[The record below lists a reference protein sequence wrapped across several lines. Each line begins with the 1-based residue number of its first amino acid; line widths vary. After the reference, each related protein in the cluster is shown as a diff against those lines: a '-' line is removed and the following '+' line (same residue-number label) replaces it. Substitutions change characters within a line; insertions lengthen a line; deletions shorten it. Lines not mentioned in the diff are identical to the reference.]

1 MNYRRFGDKYVVRLE
16 KGEELVESIK
26 ELAKKEDIMLGRVS
40 GMGAVNR
47 VEVSI

>member
-26 ELAKKEDIMLGRVS
+26 ELAKKKKILC
-40 GMGAVNR
+40 
-47 VEVSI
+47 

>member
-26 ELAKKEDIMLGRVS
+26 ELAKKRRYYARKSFWNGS
-40 GMGAVNR
+40 
-47 VEVSI
+47 SK